1 MFKVMRCSTIDPL
14 VSQIFLSKFPLI
26 DALGLM
32 FFKFFFFRD

>member
-14 VSQIFLSKFPLI
+14 VSPIFLSKFPLI

-32 FFKFFFFRD
+32 FLSFLFRD